1 MILWMPVI
9 RPPHATCADS
19 WISPPTRSRRT
30 TLPTGTTTAGSSG
43 PTGGACPKARC
54 GRWTLQGRPGARC
67 SPFDEP
73 VSPSRPPNPACQS
86 SRHRALHEAR
96 YQTNGCVRGSDPH
109 YPASPG
115 RDAGIHRR
123 LLPCRHANA
132 ASLCP
137 FAMCT
142 PLACSDYYGHSA
154 TTRHHQRTTRL
165 PAAPRR
171 GGRRRVASHV
181 HHHPVDEVGAQLY
194 PGSLARGTPQPFPLA
209 SSPATTNRLRSRS
222 PPPRRACTADR
233 PTSARFGAGTSLTE
247 PHTLVPRVH
256 LLVLLAGPG
265 PSGSADPSRRCQGCS
280 HPCVRLHAQAALSF
294 AGLLRQAGGGA
305 LPSPPG
311 RGSASWRR

>member
-1 MILWMPVI
+1 MPVGV
-9 RPPHATCADS
+9 
-19 WISPPTRSRRT
+19 SP
-30 TLPTGTTTAGSSG
+30 TAGS
-43 PTGGACPKARC
+43 GGRSPSARC
-54 GRWTLQGRPGARC
+54 ARWALEGRPGARC
-67 SPFDEP
+67 PPFDEP
-73 VSPSRPPNPACQS
+73 VSPDRPPNPACQS

-96 YQTNGCVRGSDPH
+96 HQTNGCVAARLRSTR
-109 YPASPG
+109 PG
-115 RDAGIHRR
+115 LPDRDAGIHRR
-123 LLPCRHANA
+123 LLPYRHAAA

-154 TTRHHQRTTRL
+154 TTRHQQPTTRL

-171 GGRRRVASHV
+171 EGRRRVASHV

-209 SSPATTNRLRSRS
+209 SSPATTYRLRSRS

-265 PSGSADPSRRCQGCS
+265 PSGSAGPSRRCQGCS
-280 HPCVRLHAQAALSF
+280 HPCVRLHGQAALSF

>member
-1 MILWMPVI
+1 MCPRTAELGLTCGELGASASGTANA
-9 RPPHATCADS
+9 RP
-19 WISPPTRSRRT
+19 
-30 TLPTGTTTAGSSG
+30 
-43 PTGGACPKARC
+43 RC
-54 GRWTLQGRPGARC
+54 GRCWLQGRPGARC

-96 YQTNGCVRGSDPH
+96 YQTNGCVGGSAPQ

-247 PHTLVPRVH
+247 RQRWFLAYTFSSCLPDPARLAVPTRPGVVRAAPTLACVSTLRLPSASPACCDRPA
-256 LLVLLAGPG
+256 AGPFHPRPVVVAPRG
-265 PSGSADPSRRCQGCS
+265 AGNGRRTR
-280 HPCVRLHAQAALSF
+280 PTPI
-294 AGLLRQAGGGA
+294 GA
-305 LPSPPG
+305 VG
-311 RGSASWRR
+311 IRR